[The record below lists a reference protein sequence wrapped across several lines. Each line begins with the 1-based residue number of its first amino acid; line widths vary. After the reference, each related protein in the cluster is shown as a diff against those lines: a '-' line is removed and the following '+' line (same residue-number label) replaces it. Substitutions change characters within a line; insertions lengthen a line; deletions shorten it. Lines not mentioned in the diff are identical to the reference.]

1 MEVIIR
7 KQYLKDLR
15 KVPKSVFVE
24 ADSIIDKL
32 KLAKSLDKS
41 GVDYKKMQSQ
51 GKSKNYYRIRI
62 GSWRMGIELKMP
74 SVVVIAILS
83 RGEIYKYFPPKN

>member
-32 KLAKSLDKS
+32 KTAKSLDKS
-41 GVDYKKMQSQ
+41 GVDYKKMQGQ
-51 GKSKNYYRIRI
+51 GKSKNYYRIR
-62 GSWRMGIELKMP
+62 IELKMP
-74 SVVVIAILS
+74 SVVVIAILY